1 MATFGIEFVPN
12 VPTKELINYCKFAEE
27 AGLNYLWI
35 TDHYNNRNV
44 FEMLALIA
52 ANTSR
57 IKMGPGITNAFTA
70 SPAVTASAI
79 CTVDE
84 ISDGRAT
91 LGIGPGDLS
100 TLPKIGIAMETPVA
114 RLTEAVAV
122 IKGLWTGAPVSTPDN
137 KVFKYAGA
145 ALAYKPKQK
154 AIPVYIGAQGEK
166 MLETAGKIGDGALI
180 NASNPKDFQ
189 FAVPIIKKAAGDKK
203 FDIAAY
209 TSFAIDNDSKKA
221 KGAVKPVVAFIAA
234 GAPVPVLQRHGLDL
248 DAVNTIKGG
257 LAKGDFKTAF
267 GAVNDAMIDAFSIY
281 GTPAELNAKIQGLT
295 AMGVTQIV
303 AGSPIGADKNTSIRL
318 IGKYVI
324 P

>member
-12 VPTKELINYCKFAEE
+12 ETVPTIINYCKFAEDN
-27 AGLNYLWI
+27 GLNYLWI

-57 IKMGPGITNAFTA
+57 IRRVRA
-70 SPAVTASAI
+70 SPTRSPRARQLPHPRSARSTRYPTAGQHSVSAP
-79 CTVDE
+79 
-84 ISDGRAT
+84 AT
-91 LGIGPGDLS
+91 SS
-100 TLPKIGIAMETPVA
+100 TLPKIGIPMETPVA
-114 RLTEAVAV
+114 RLTEAVGI
-122 IKGLWTGAPVSTPDN
+122 IKGLWAGTPVNTPDN
-137 KVFKYAGA
+137 KVFKFAGA

-180 NASNPKDFQ
+180 NASNPKDFA
-189 FAVPIIKKAAGDKK
+189 FAVPIIKKAAGEKK

-209 TSFAIDNDSKKA
+209 TSFSIDNDSKKA
-221 KGAVKPVVAFIAA
+221 KSAVRPVVAFIAA

-248 DAVNTIKGG
+248 NAVNTIKGG
-257 LAKGDFKTAF
+257 LATGDFKTAF

-281 GTPAELNAKIQGLT
+281 GTPAEMNAKIADLEK
-295 AMGVTQIV
+295 MGVTQIV
-303 AGSPIGADKNTSIRL
+303 AGSPIGGDKNKSIRL

>member
-12 VPTKELINYCKFAEE
+12 ESFKKLVDYCKYAEDN
-27 AGLNYLWI
+27 GLDYLWI

-44 FEMLALIA
+44 FEALALIA
-52 ANTSR
+52 DKTSR
-57 IKMGPGITNAFTA
+57 IKLGPGITNAFTA

-79 CTVDE
+79 CSIDE

-100 TLPKIGIAMETPVA
+100 TLPKIGMAMETPVA
-114 RLTEAVAV
+114 RLTEAVA
-122 IKGLWTGAPVSTPDN
+122 ITKKLWAGEAVNTPEN
-137 KVFKYAGA
+137 KVFKFAGA
-145 ALAYKPKQK
+145 QLAYKPKQK

-180 NASNPKDFQ
+180 NASNPKDFA
-189 FAVPIIKKAAGDKK
+189 FAVPIIKKAAGEKK

-209 TSFAIDNDSKKA
+209 TSFSINKDAKKA
-221 KGAVKPVVAFIAA
+221 KGAVRPVVGFITA

-248 DAVNTIKGG
+248 TAVETIKGG

-267 GAVNDAMIDAFSIY
+267 GAVSDAMIDAFSIY
-281 GTPAELNAKIQGLT
+281 GTPDDMKAKIAGLE
-295 AMGVTQIV
+295 AAGCTQIV
-303 AGSPIGADKNTSIRL
+303 AGSPIGADKNQSIRL
-318 IGKYVI
+318 IGKYIV
-324 P
+324 

>member
-12 VPTKELINYCKFAEE
+12 VPTKELINYCKFAEDN
-27 AGLNYLWI
+27 GLDYLWI
-35 TDHYNNRNV
+35 TDHYNNRYV

-52 ANTSR
+52 DKTSR
-57 IKMGPGITNAFTA
+57 IKLGPGITNAFTS
-70 SPAVTASAI
+70 SPAVTATGV

-84 ISDGRAT
+84 VSDGRAT

-100 TLPKIGIAMETPVA
+100 TLPKIGMAMETPVA
-114 RLTEAVAV
+114 RLTEAVAIIRKMWAGEAV
-122 IKGLWTGAPVSTPDN
+122 NTPDN
-137 KVFKYAGA
+137 KVFKFAGA
-145 ALAYKPKQK
+145 QLAYKPKQK

-180 NASNPKDFQ
+180 NASNPKDFA
-189 FAVPIIKKAAGDKK
+189 FAVPIIKKAAGEKK
-203 FDIAAY
+203 FDVAAY
-209 TSFAIDNDSKKA
+209 TSFSIDKDAKKA
-221 KGAVKPVVAFIAA
+221 KGAVRPVVGFIAA

-248 DAVNTIKGG
+248 NAVNTIKGG

-267 GAVNDAMIDAFSIY
+267 GAVSDAMIDAFSIY

-303 AGSPIGADKNTSIRL
+303 AGSPIGADKNKAIRL
-318 IGKYVI
+318 IGKYIV
-324 P
+324 

>member
-1 MATFGIEFVPN
+1 MVTFGIEFVPN
-12 VPTKELINYCKFAEE
+12 VPTKELVDYCKFAEQN
-27 AGLNYLWI
+27 ALDFLWI
-35 TDHYNNRNV
+35 TDHYNNRSV
-44 FEMLALIA
+44 YSMLTLIA
-52 ANTSR
+52 AETSR
-57 IKMGPGITNAFTA
+57 IKLGPGITNAFTA

-79 CTVDE
+79 CTIDE

-100 TLPKIGIAMETPVA
+100 TLPKIGMAMETPVA

-122 IKGLWTGAPVSTPDN
+122 IKKLWAGEAVNTPDN
-137 KVFKYAGA
+137 KVFKFAGA
-145 ALAYKPKQK
+145 QLAYKPKQK

-180 NASNPKDFQ
+180 NASNPKDFEY
-189 FAVPIIKKAAGDKK
+189 AVPIIKKAAGEKK

-209 TSFAIDNDSKKA
+209 TSFAVDQESKKA

-248 DAVNTIKGG
+248 NAVNTIKGG
-257 LAKGDFKTAF
+257 LSKGDFKTAF
-267 GAVNDAMIDAFSIY
+267 GAVNDQMIDAFSIY
-281 GTPAELNAKIQGLT
+281 GTPAELNAKIENLVK
-295 AMGVTQIV
+295 MGVTQIV
-303 AGSPIGADKNTSIRL
+303 AGSPIGPNKNNSIRL

>member
-1 MATFGIEFVPN
+1 MASFGIEFVPN
-12 VPTKELINYCKFAEE
+12 VPTKELVKYCKYAEDN
-27 AGLNYLWI
+27 GINFLWI

-44 FEMLALIA
+44 FAELALIA
-52 ANTSR
+52 DATSR
-57 IKMGPGITNAFTA
+57 IKLGPGITNAFTA

-79 CTVDE
+79 ATIDE
-84 ISDGRAT
+84 VSNGRAT

-100 TLPKIGIAMETPVA
+100 TLPKIGMAMETPVA
-114 RLTEAVAV
+114 RLTEAVQITRKLWAGEAV
-122 IKGLWTGAPVSTPDN
+122 ATPEN
-137 KVFKYAGA
+137 KIFKFAGA
-145 ALAYKPKQK
+145 QLAYKPVQK
-154 AIPVYIGAQGEK
+154 NIPVYIGAQGEK

-180 NASNPKDFQ
+180 NASNPKDFE
-189 FAVPIIKKAAGDKK
+189 FAVPIIKKAAGEKK

-209 TSFAIDNDSKKA
+209 TSFAVDQESKKA

-248 DAVNTIKGG
+248 NAVNTIKGG

-267 GAVNDAMIDAFSIY
+267 GAVNDAMIDAFAIY
-281 GTPAELNAKIQGLT
+281 GTPAELNAKIEGLIK
-295 AMGVTQIV
+295 MGVTQIV
-303 AGSPIGADKNTSIRL
+303 AGSPIGPDKNNSIRL